1 MANNGET
8 LRRAAALGRPGA
20 TLGHPGAT
28 AVSAVRNAGDFEENA
43 HGGISPHRA
52 VQSELPRNA
61 NSARL
66 TQPWHPI
73 VLLALLFLLGAA
85 DTLAE
90 RRARI
95 AALPPAEQQQLLA
108 RQERFHRLPPAEQ
121 EKLRRLDEQLAGSTR
136 QAELRTVMA
145 AYHEWLKTLNPS
157 QRDQLRQL
165 PPAARVAR
173 IKELREQESK
183 RNVDRLAEVDY
194 APLRTWLLALI
205 PPSLTD
211 EQRKELEQRPE
222 AERENYVLF
231 IAGQTFRTRPGQRL
245 PDWAKLRELLTEDR
259 VNELRATLSAPAQ
272 QQLDARADWDGPY
285 SKRWLVITW
294 VWQWLAHLE
303 SQRPEF
309 PSPEEMREALLE
321 YFENDL
327 SDERRERLMTL
338 SREQRMRELSE
349 EYWRSQG
356 AQGFSPSRRDQRREE
371 RREQRPPRGDASAPP
386 VPTPGSQ

>member
-1 MANNGET
+1 MANNGQT
-8 LRRAAALGRPGA
+8 TFRRAA
-20 TLGHPGAT
+20 TLDRPGAT
-28 AVSAVRNAGDFEENA
+28 AVSAVCAA
-43 HGGISPHRA
+43 GGIEEDANGRVSTCRA
-52 VQSELPRNA
+52 VRTEFPGNA

-85 DTLAE
+85 DTPAE

-108 RQERFHRLPPAEQ
+108 RQERFNRLPPAER
-121 EKLRRLDEQLAGSTR
+121 EKLRRLDEQLTGSPR

-145 AYHEWLKTLNPS
+145 AYHDWLKTLNPS

-165 PPAARVAR
+165 PPAARVTR
-173 IKELREQESK
+173 VKELREQELK
-183 RNVDRLAEVDY
+183 RNSDRLAEVDY

-205 PPSLTD
+205 RPNLTD
-211 EQRKELEQRPE
+211 EQRKDMEERPE
-222 AERENYVLF
+222 AERENFVLI

-245 PDWAKLRELLTEDR
+245 PDWASLRELLAEDR
-259 VNELRATLSAPAQ
+259 VNELRETLSASAQ
-272 QQLDARADWDGPY
+272 QQLDARTDWDGPY

-294 VWQWLAHLE
+294 VWQWLGHIE

-309 PSPEEMREALLE
+309 PSPEEMREALLG
-321 YFENDL
+321 YFESDL
-327 SDERRERLMTL
+327 FDERRERLMTL

-356 AQGFSPSRRDQRREE
+356 APAFPQSRREQRREE
-371 RREQRPPRGDASAPP
+371 RREQRPPRGDVNAPSE
-386 VPTPGSQ
+386 PTAGVSP